1 MAMHAGT
8 QQAICFLRMERAEQK
23 QQLMTT
29 LGVGRFRG
37 EVVFVLTLNVPE
49 ISEDSL
55 PSAL

>member
-1 MAMHAGT
+1 
-8 QQAICFLRMERAEQK
+8 MERAEQE

-29 LGVGRFRG
+29 LGVGCFRG

-55 PSAL
+55 PSSL